1 MEPELNTTN
10 ELENTIETTEAGTAE
25 LPIVNEWDSVIIQ
38 INSKGEGCGAISMER
53 QDIEGLMDLH
63 SEGRG
68 RILDMML
75 KALETTPKENFVQK
89 N

>member
-1 MEPELNTTN
+1 MEQELNTAK
-10 ELENTIETTEAGTAE
+10 ELENTIEATETGAAE

-38 INSKGEGCGAISMER
+38 INKGTEGCGAISMER
-53 QDIEGLMDLH
+53 QDIEGLMDMH

-75 KALETTPKENFVQK
+75 KALETTPKEQFQQK